1 MEVISIA
8 FTLVLF
14 CAVISS
20 FGVLG
25 FFSFHCRRWVRLP
38 AICVFFILGFLAFR
52 TGSVSFVDTS
62 DISYALGL
70 TLLGLGLYAIGLV
83 LSIAT
88 IWLETMLYRERRW
101 NAYKP

>member
-1 MEVISIA
+1 MEVITIA
-8 FTLVLF
+8 FTMVLF

-38 AICVFFILGFLAFR
+38 AICVFFVLGFLAFR
-52 TGSVSFVDTS
+52 TGSDSFINPS

-70 TLLGLGLYAIGLV
+70 TLLGLGLYAIGLI
-83 LSIAT
+83 LGIAT
-88 IWLETMLYRERRW
+88 VWLETMLYLQKRW
-101 NAYKP
+101 NAYEP